1 MPHDPAL
8 TRRDA
13 LALLLGLPAGLAH
26 AAGQPP
32 SHPQALAPGTA
43 PGATPGPTPGPT
55 QGSASALAATPAAL
69 LVELLV
75 FRQPQRGAIAVAAP
89 SPGLALGPVLG
100 PLLPAL
106 HRNGY
111 ALLAA
116 GTRTLSVAANGTVAL
131 PFRELSPVTG
141 LAGQFA
147 LSRGQQL
154 SVRLAAEF
162 ADCPA
167 GAAIDERR
175 RVRFGE
181 RHYFDSACL
190 GALVAVSP
198 ASDAAPG

>member
-8 TRRDA
+8 TRRNA

-43 PGATPGPTPGPT
+43 PGPTPGSAP
-55 QGSASALAATPAAL
+55 GSAPALAAAPAAL

-75 FRQPQRGAIAVAAP
+75 FRQPQRGAIAAAAP
-89 SPGLALGPVLG
+89 STGLALGPVLG

-116 GTRTLSVAANGTVAL
+116 GARTLSVAANGTVAL
-131 PFRELSPVTG
+131 PFRELSPATG

-147 LSRGQQL
+147 LSRGQLL

-162 ADCPA
+162 ADCTS
-167 GAAIDERR
+167 GGAIDERR

-190 GALVAVSP
+190 GALVAVST
-198 ASDAAPG
+198 ATDAAPG